1 MCGIAGFLHGE
12 ANADRTRLETIGN
25 SMATAIAHR
34 GPDAAGVWCDPQ
46 VGICLAH
53 RRLSIIDLSAAGAQP
68 MQSSC
73 GRYVLAFNGEIYN
86 FRDLRL
92 AVEKAADFGGW
103 RGASDTE
110 VLVEGVRVWGVE
122 KALQNSVG
130 MFAIAIWDRSTREL
144 ILARDRVGEK
154 PLYYGLCRGNLLF
167 GSELKA
173 LLSHPAF
180 SAEIDRD
187 AVALFLRHNY
197 IPAPCTIYTG
207 IYKLSPG
214 TFFRVTLADI
224 QQGKLPRAQPYWTL
238 DQAIQ
243 SGRAA
248 PLATS
253 ASEATGELEKLL
265 AQSIKGQMVSD
276 VPLGALLSGGIDS
289 STVVALMQAQSHS
302 KVKTFTI
309 GFHEAGYDEAK
320 HAAMVAKHLGTDHHE
335 LYVTAEQAQAV
346 IPSLPTVF
354 DEPFSDSS
362 QIPTLL
368 VSRLARTHVTVALS
382 GDGGDELFGGYN
394 RYAWAT
400 KLWSM
405 FGKVP
410 RPLRGPAAR
419 VARGTPPG
427 VVNWSWSVLK
437 HVMPKHLRFENASDK
452 LHKAADLLELDSE
465 ESLYLEL
472 VSHWKA
478 PKSVLLSGDERQR
491 FSGFSQDDIKGLDY
505 TSGMMRLDTLTYL
518 PDDILVKVDRAAMSV
533 SLETRVP
540 LLDHRLIE
548 FAWRLPVHMKIRGD
562 SAKWLLKEVLY
573 RHVPKALVDR
583 PKMGFGVPIDTWLRG
598 PLREWAEH
606 LLAKSRLDQQ
616 GIFQSAPIR
625 KCWEQHLAGTH
636 NWQYHLWDILMFQ
649 AWCDNNSH
657 T

>member
-1 MCGIAGFLHGE
+1 
-12 ANADRTRLETIGN
+12 
-25 SMATAIAHR
+25 
-34 GPDAAGVWCDPQ
+34 
-46 VGICLAH
+46 
-53 RRLSIIDLSAAGAQP
+53 

-73 GRYVLAFNGEIYN
+73 GRFVLAFNGEIYN

-92 AVEKAADFGGW
+92 AVETAAGFAGW

-110 VLVEGVRVWGVE
+110 VLVEGIRAWGVE
-122 KALQNSVG
+122 KTLQESVG

-187 AVALFLRHNY
+187 SVALFLRHNY
-197 IPAPCTIYTG
+197 IPAPCTIYSG
-207 IYKLSPG
+207 ISKLRPG
-214 TFFRVTLADI
+214 TLLRVAVADI
-224 QQGKLPRAQPYWTL
+224 RQGILPGAQSYWTL
-238 DQAIQ
+238 DQTIK

-248 PLATS
+248 PFATG
-253 ASEATGELEKLL
+253 ASEATDELEKLL
-265 AQSIKGQMVSD
+265 TQSIRGQMVSD

-289 STVVALMQAQSHS
+289 STVVALMQSQSTP

-320 HAAMVAKHLGTDHHE
+320 HAALVAKHLGTDHHE

-346 IPSLPTVF
+346 IPSLPLVF

-368 VSRLARTHVTVALS
+368 VSRLAKTHVTVALS

-405 FGKVP
+405 FGSVP
-410 RPLRGPAAR
+410 KPLRGPIAKM
-419 VARGTPPG
+419 ARGTPPR
-427 VVNWSWSVLK
+427 VVNWSWSALK
-437 HVMPKHLRFENASDK
+437 HVIPKHLRFENAGDK
-452 LHKAADLLELDSE
+452 LHKAADLLELDSQ

-472 VSHWKA
+472 ISHWKTPA
-478 PKSVLLSGDERQR
+478 SILCAGEERQR
-491 FSGFSQDDIKGLDY
+491 FSGYSPNDISGLDY
-505 TSGMMRLDTLTYL
+505 ISSMMRLDTLTYL

-548 FAWRLPVHMKIRGD
+548 FAWRLPMDMKIRGE
-562 SAKWLLKEVLY
+562 STKWLLKEVLY

-583 PKMGFGVPIDTWLRG
+583 PKMGFGVPIDSWLRG
-598 PLREWAEH
+598 PLRDWAEY
-606 LLAKSRLDQQ
+606 LLSESRLDQQ

-649 AWCDNNSH
+649 AWCDTNTH